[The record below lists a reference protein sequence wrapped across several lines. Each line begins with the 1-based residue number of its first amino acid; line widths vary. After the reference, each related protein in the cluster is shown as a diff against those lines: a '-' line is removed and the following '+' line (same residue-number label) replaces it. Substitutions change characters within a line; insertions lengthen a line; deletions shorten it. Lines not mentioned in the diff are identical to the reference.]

1 MGADDGAGTRAAEG
15 RAPNPCIIVNTQ
27 KENRIMADPVNPVVP
42 QPGQAPGTDPVD
54 GLVAA
59 ARESNAQRAAENA
72 AISARAVEE
81 AHAEERVRISE
92 INKLVRMTKLGDEFA
107 DRLIKAGTKV
117 DKVREIVLQEL
128 ARSDE
133 NSPIS
138 GHIRF
143 EAGEDKRDKFVRG
156 ACASIFQRAGI
167 GETIAAAKKNE
178 RLAAQFADVPTDPG
192 EFRGMRLIDLARHAL
207 EMRGVSV
214 RGLHGEALVKRA
226 LEYRDAGMNTTSDFA
241 VLLETAVNKT
251 FLGQYAITPTTW
263 QRWAGKK
270 SVQDF
275 RTATFYRPGSFGVL
289 DSVSEAGEIKHKNI
303 PDGAKAQLTA
313 STKGNIIGITRRA
326 IVNDDLGAFQNL
338 AAGLGQAAAF
348 SVESDAFALIT
359 ANAGLGTTQSDAQP
373 LFHANRSN
381 IGATGAMSVTTWDS
395 AAAIMAVQKD
405 VSAQMILDL
414 KPAVWLG
421 PKGLEATAK
430 VLNTST
436 IDPTVSKGQAPN
448 PVNGMVRDVI
458 GTGRLPGTGG
468 TTTRHYFLADPGLFP
483 VFAVGFI
490 DGQEAPVITSQQ
502 SFEYDGM
509 QIRILFD
516 YGVAILDYRG
526 AVACAGA

>member
-1 MGADDGAGTRAAEG
+1 M
-15 RAPNPCIIVNTQ
+15 
-27 KENRIMADPVNPVVP
+27 
-42 QPGQAPGTDPVD
+42 DPVD

-421 PKGLEATAK
+421 PKGLESTAK